1 MGTNKEPSA
10 EQSAPQIEEDM
21 ELSPEQ
27 NSPVDQDPHQ
37 PEDGKLLNTYKWHT
51 GAKTET
57 AAQGAIERLEKGASN
72 KWNKMQS
79 WRKALSEDAGEKCS
93 TATRGAESPSKPDKP
108 ATSRKNPFRRALS
121 EPPGSLL
128 SSVLNSS
135 SGSSSAQASG
145 TTVQDTTQ
153 RGKIRKY
160 LQTVSQKF
168 KRQRL
173 QSTLVAEHGKSFILN
188 AKCSKNIR
196 LKLKPLR
203 DMKVFVELLERHLL
217 LDSVDALSKP
227 CKGLYMQMPL
237 NGAKE

>member
-1 MGTNKEPSA
+1 MPRKRANLGHGVGIKMGTNKDPSA

-21 ELSPEQ
+21 DVSPEQ
-27 NSPVDQDPHQ
+27 NSPVDQDPQQ

-51 GAKTET
+51 GAKPET
-57 AAQGAIERLEKGASN
+57 VAQGPIERLEKGASN

-93 TATRGAESPSKPDKP
+93 TATRGSESPSKPDKP

-128 SSVLNSS
+128 SSVLSS
-135 SGSSSAQASG
+135 SSASGSSSTQASG
-145 TTVQDTTQ
+145 STVQDTTQ

-173 QSTLVAEHGKSFILN
+173 QSTAIVEHGKSVTFN
-188 AKCSKNIR
+188 AKCSTKH
-196 LKLKPLR
+196 KLKPL
-203 DMKVFVELLERHLL
+203 
-217 LDSVDALSKP
+217 
-227 CKGLYMQMPL
+227 
-237 NGAKE
+237 

>member
-10 EQSAPQIEEDM
+10 EQSEPQIEEDM
-21 ELSPEQ
+21 EVSPEQ
-27 NSPVDQDPHQ
+27 NSPVDQDPQQ

-79 WRKALSEDAGEKCS
+79 WRKALSEDPGEKSS

-108 ATSRKNPFRRALS
+108 TTSRKNPFRRALS

-135 SGSSSAQASG
+135 SASSAQASG
-145 TTVQDTTQ
+145 TSVQDTTQ
-153 RGKIRKY
+153 KGKIRKY

-173 QSTLVAEHGKSFILN
+173 QSTLVVENGKSFILN
-188 AKCSKNIR
+188 AKC
-196 LKLKPLR
+196 
-203 DMKVFVELLERHLL
+203 
-217 LDSVDALSKP
+217 
-227 CKGLYMQMPL
+227 CKTI
-237 NGAKE
+237 K